1 MALARKHSIT
11 HFNAPSGD
19 IEGALNFASDNPFKN
34 ALIISNL
41 TQLKNDCSIAIK
53 QSLTGNPAVASL
65 YKDLPF
71 NAVALMVEAK
81 EDLAG
86 LFEDLAP
93 KNPQLRDKPIYGLYD
108 LKTTELIQS
117 CFKVTEKTPEIKMTI
132 GNTKIPEIDYNT
144 NLYRLERLTIQDIV
158 QISHLYGLVPSMAW
172 TPRALT
178 LGPYFGVYY
187 NEHLVSI
194 AGVHFAI
201 ETVAEIGNVVTHF
214 KHRRQNLAYLCTKAV
229 AECLRN
235 SYENIFLCVFA
246 DNLSA
251 IKLYEKMGFVKS
263 EDLFLVQ
270 YYI

>member
-1 MALARKHSIT
+1 MALAEKHGT
-11 HFNAPSGD
+11 TRFD
-19 IEGALNFASDNPFKN
+19 IPAGYIETALNFALDNPLEN

-41 TQLKNDCSIAIK
+41 TQLKNDCSIVIK
-53 QSLTGNPAVASL
+53 QSSMGNPVVASF

-71 NAVALMVEAK
+71 NAVALMAEEA
-81 EDLAG
+81 EDLFG
-86 LFEDLAP
+86 LFEDLTL
-93 KNPQLRDKPIYGLYD
+93 KNPELRDKPIYGLYN
-108 LKTTELIQS
+108 LKTAALIES

-132 GNTKIPEIDYNT
+132 GSIDIPEINYDT

-172 TPRALT
+172 TPKALA

-214 KHRRQNLAYLCTKAV
+214 KHLRHNLAYLCTKAV
-229 AECLRN
+229 AESLRN
-235 SYENIFLCVFA
+235 SCENIFLCVFA

-251 IKLYEKMGFVKS
+251 IKLYEKMGFVKA
-263 EDLFLVQ
+263 EDLLLVQ
-270 YYI
+270 FYI

>member
-1 MALARKHSIT
+1 MALARKHDII
-11 HFNAPSGD
+11 HFDALSGD
-19 IEGALNFASDNPFKN
+19 IEKVLNFALINPFKN

-53 QSLTGNPAVASL
+53 QSATGNPVVVSL
-65 YKDLPF
+65 CKDLPF
-71 NAVALMVEAK
+71 NAVALMVEAP
-81 EDLAG
+81 EDLVA
-86 LFEDLAP
+86 LFDDLAL
-93 KNPQLRDKPIYGLYD
+93 KNPELHDKPIYGLYD
-108 LKTTELIQS
+108 LKTTALIES

-132 GNTKIPEIDYNT
+132 GNTEIPEINYDT

-201 ETVAEIGNVVTHF
+201 QSVAEIGNVVTHF

-229 AECLRN
+229 AEYLRN
-235 SYENIFLCVFA
+235 SCDNIFLCVFA

-251 IKLYEKMGFVKS
+251 IKLYKKMGFVKS